1 MPASPLPR
9 RVAATVA
16 VVSCVLMALPA
27 AAAQPA
33 VGVTV
38 PCGTRV
44 TSDFTLGTD
53 LLDCP
58 GDGLVVAADHITVDL
73 GGHTIQGR
81 NGQTTAGVRVAGFSG
96 VTVTGGFI
104 RRFGKGI
111 LLSRSPDDHI
121 TRNVITDSFDEGIF
135 TDAASARTQ
144 IEGDYV
150 SGSGVDSGATWA
162 DGIDA
167 RGDGLLVRGNTIV
180 NNHDDGIDVGGAGD
194 TVDGNR
200 VDGSGQDGI
209 DVDGHADLVQSN
221 TSTRNGDD
229 GIGVGLHGSDVTLRA
244 NVTTDNADMG
254 IQPIAG
260 TAVDGG
266 GNQASGNGDPRQCTG
281 VRCSPVTSPP
291 PAPPPPPTPTPAP
304 APAPTPRT
312 ATRVTARATHHVVTG
327 TVTSATG
334 QRLRRAHLTLQRRQ
348 VGTLSWKGV
357 ARETANT
364 HGVVR
369 ATVHPRRT
377 SLFRWVFKG
386 TAAHAPAH
394 SKAVRIRS

>member
-1 MPASPLPR
+1 MPASPLPH
-9 RVAATVA
+9 RVAAIVA
-16 VVSCVLMALPA
+16 VASCVLMALPA
-27 AAAQPA
+27 AAQAV
-33 VGVTV
+33 VGVAV

-53 LLDCP
+53 LLNCP
-58 GDGLVVAADHITVDL
+58 GDGLVVAEDHITVDL
-73 GGHTIQGR
+73 GGHTIEGR
-81 NGQTTAGVRVAGFSG
+81 NGQATAGVRVAGVNG

-111 LLSRSPDDHI
+111 LLSGSTDAHI

-150 SGSGVDSGATWA
+150 GGSGVGSGATWA

-167 RGDGLLVRGNTIV
+167 RGDGLLVRANTIV
-180 NNHDDGIDVGGAGD
+180 NNHDDGIDVGGAGV

-209 DVDGHADLVQSN
+209 DIDGHAGVIQSN

-229 GIGVGLHGSDVTLRA
+229 GIGVGRNASDVTLRG
-244 NVTTDNADMG
+244 NVTADNADMG

-260 TAVDGG
+260 TALDGG
-266 GNQASGNGDPRQCTG
+266 GNQASGNGDPRQCTL
-281 VRCSPVTSPP
+281 VSCSPVASPP
-291 PAPPPPPTPTPAP
+291 PSPPPPPAP
-304 APAPTPRT
+304 APAPTSRT
-312 ATRVTARATHHVVTG
+312 ATRVTARAAHHLVTG

-334 QRLRRAHLTLQRRQ
+334 QRLRGAHLTLQRRQ
-348 VGTLSWKGV
+348 VGTLSWTGV
-357 ARETANT
+357 ARVTANA

-369 ATVHPRRT
+369 ASVHPRR
-377 SLFRWVFKG
+377 SCYFRWVFKG
-386 TAAHAPAH
+386 TSTHAPTH
-394 SKAVRIRS
+394 SKAVRIRP

>member
-1 MPASPLPR
+1 MPASSLPR
-9 RVAATVA
+9 RVTVA
-16 VVSCVLMALPA
+16 VAVAVWVLTALPA
-27 AAAQPA
+27 TALAG
-33 VGVTV
+33 VGVAV

-44 TSDFTLGTD
+44 TSDFTLGAD

-58 GDGLVVAADHITVDL
+58 GDGLVVAAGHITVDL
-73 GGHTIQGR
+73 GGHTVEGR
-81 NGQTTAGVRVAGFSG
+81 NGQATAGVRVAGFNG

-111 LLSRSPDDHI
+111 LLSGSSDDHV
-121 TRNVITDSFDEGIF
+121 TNNVVTDSFDEGIF

-150 SGSGVDSGATWA
+150 SGSGVGSGATWA

-167 RGDGLLVRGNTIV
+167 RGDGLLVRANTIV
-180 NNHDDGIDVGGAGD
+180 NNHDDGIDVGGAGV

-209 DVDGHADLVQSN
+209 DVDGHASTVQGN

-229 GIGVGLHGSDVTLRA
+229 GIGVGRNASDVTLRG
-244 NVTTDNADMG
+244 NVTADNADMG

-266 GNQASGNGDPRQCTG
+266 GNQASGNGDPRQCTL
-281 VRCSPVTSPP
+281 VRCTAVTSPP
-291 PAPPPPPTPTPAP
+291 PAPPPPPAPTHAPTPTPRP
-304 APAPTPRT
+304 
-312 ATRVTARATHHVVTG
+312 ATRVTARAAGHLVTG

-334 QRLRRAHLTLQRRQ
+334 QRLRGGHLTLQRRRP
-348 VGTLSWKGV
+348 GTSSWTGV
-357 ARETANT
+357 ARETANA

-369 ATVHPRRT
+369 VTVHPRRT
-377 SLFRWVFKG
+377 SFFRWVFKG
-386 TAAHAPAH
+386 TAAHAPAR
-394 SKAVRIRS
+394 SRAVRVRP